1 MAVAERWKGYKEL
14 PDDISDKLNGLKD
27 FWDKEK
33 NVLLVYLFGSLAE
46 KKKANDI
53 DLAILF
59 NKKPSY
65 KNISELSEKLY
76 KHMGTQRVDIVDL
89 MRASP
94 VFKFNIITSGKLLFK
109 RQIDTANDFE
119 LRVIKEHMD
128 TKYLRKVQRWFLEEK
143 VLKSA

>member
-1 MAVAERWKGYKEL
+1 MAVAEKWKGYKEL
-14 PDDISDKLNGLKD
+14 PDDVSDKLNRLKD

-59 NKKPSY
+59 NKKLSY

-76 KHMGTQRVDIVDL
+76 KRIGTQRVDIVDL

-128 TKYLRKVQRWFLEEK
+128 TTYLRKVQRWFLEEK

>member
-1 MAVAERWKGYKEL
+1 MAVAEKWKGYKEL
-14 PDDISDKLNGLKD
+14 PDDASDKLNRLTD
-27 FWDKEK
+27 FWKKEK
-33 NVLLVYLFGSLAE
+33 NVTLVYLFGSLAE

-53 DLAILF
+53 DLAVLF
-59 NKKPSY
+59 NKKLSY

-76 KHMGTQRVDIVDL
+76 KRIGTQRIDIVDL

-94 VFKFNIITSGKLLFK
+94 VFKFNIIAGGKLLFK
-109 RQIDTANDFE
+109 RQTDTANDFE

-143 VLKSA
+143 ALKNA

>member
-1 MAVAERWKGYKEL
+1 MAVAEKWKGYKEL
-14 PDDISDKLNGLKD
+14 PDDVSDKLNRLKD

-59 NKKPSY
+59 NKKLSY

-76 KHMGTQRVDIVDL
+76 KRIGTQRVDIVDL

-94 VFKFNIITSGKLLFK
+94 VFKFNITTSGKLLFK

-128 TKYLRKVQRWFLEEK
+128 TTYLRKVQRWFLEEK

>member
-14 PDDISDKLNGLKD
+14 PDNAADRLNGLKD
-27 FWDKEK
+27 FWEKEK

-53 DLAILF
+53 DLAVLF
-59 NKKPSY
+59 SKKPSY

-76 KHMGTQRVDIVDL
+76 KRIGTQRIDIVDL

-94 VFKFNIITSGKLLFK
+94 VFKFNIITGGKLLFK

-128 TKYLRKVQRWFLEEK
+128 TEYLRKVQRWFLEEK
-143 VLKSA
+143 ALKNA

>member
-14 PDDISDKLNGLKD
+14 PDDVSDKLNRLKD

-76 KHMGTQRVDIVDL
+76 KRIGTQRIDIVDL